1 MIDEIQMMR
10 DTDRGWAWS
19 RALLGEFKQIGKDTF
34 HDGILISMQEFELR
48 DPGLSPVKVYEFV
61 LQQYALL
68 SQSFSLSIWECN
80 WVQENFT
87 QSTNNPCCFM
97 LVR

>member
-1 MIDEIQMMR
+1 
-10 DTDRGWAWS
+10 
-19 RALLGEFKQIGKDTF
+19 
-34 HDGILISMQEFELR
+34 MQEFELR
-48 DPGLSPVKVYEFV
+48 DPDLSPVKVYVFV

>member
-34 HDGILISMQEFELR
+34 HELE
-48 DPGLSPVKVYEFV
+48 DMMVHVY
-61 LQQYALL
+61 
-68 SQSFSLSIWECN
+68 
-80 WVQENFT
+80 
-87 QSTNNPCCFM
+87 
-97 LVR
+97 